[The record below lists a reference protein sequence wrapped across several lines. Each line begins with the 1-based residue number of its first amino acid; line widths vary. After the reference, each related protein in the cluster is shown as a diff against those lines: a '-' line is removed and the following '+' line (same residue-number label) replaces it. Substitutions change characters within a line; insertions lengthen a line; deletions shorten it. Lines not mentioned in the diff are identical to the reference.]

1 MDKSKF
7 IFLTEVIFLL
17 AAVLAVDYYF
27 FAGDRFWGVHPHPFF
42 FIVLLVCV
50 QYGAAEGLAT
60 ALLATATLTTGN
72 FPEQTFSQNIYDY
85 IFNVWHQPVIWIVSS
100 VILGGFRDR
109 YLEERKILQKKW
121 DHSLK
126 QVEIFSKAC
135 EVSDI
140 ERKRLETHVSG
151 QASFLLSLHQTALD
165 IGAVGSEQVFD
176 NILEITQRVTK
187 SNKCSWYV
195 LDNAILE
202 SNSQVGWD
210 MDDPYSRMFNA
221 LSPLFE
227 QVIRHKRILSITN
240 PEDEE
245 ILDGQGMMAGPI
257 IHPDTKKVYGML
269 KIEDMGFL
277 SLNIQSVKTFEQLCD
292 WLGTLL
298 NPESASKHETHDT
311 DEAMVVRAN
320 ADVSH
325 NTKMF
330 SNNYFEQLSQF
341 LTLHNY
347 KGSFEG
353 QSIILHP
360 PANVFLNEELQ
371 QKIETTINETMRNLL
386 GEEIQFFEGK
396 KDNSEFIVVIAHISL
411 ERAQEISKGLMK
423 SLIDQQSDNISFS
436 EFTVSIKS
444 VGETIEPGPAIK

>member
-7 IFLTEVIFLL
+7 SFLKEVILLL

-42 FIVLLVCV
+42 FIVLLVSV
-50 QYGAAEGLAT
+50 QYGTAQGLVS
-60 ALLATATLTTGN
+60 ALIATATLVTGN
-72 FPEQTFSQNIYDY
+72 LPAQTFSENIYDY
-85 IFNVWHQPVIWIVSS
+85 ILRTLHQPVIWIVSS

-109 YLEERKILQKKW
+109 YIEEREILKKKW

-135 EVSDI
+135 EVSDL

-151 QASFLLSLHQTALD
+151 QSSFLLSLHQTALD
-165 IGAVGSEQVFD
+165 IGAVGTEQVFD
-176 NILEITQRVTK
+176 NILEITHRVTK

-195 LDNAILE
+195 LDNAVLE
-202 SNSQVGWD
+202 SNSQLGWEID
-210 MDDPYSRMFNA
+210 APYSRTFNA

-245 ILDGQGMMAGPI
+245 ILQGQGILAGPI
-257 IHPDTKKVYGML
+257 IHPGTKKVFGML
-269 KIEDMGFL
+269 KIEDMDFL
-277 SLNIQSVKTFEQLCD
+277 SLNVQSLQTFKQLCE

-298 NPESASKHETHDT
+298 DREPDTQNETMVISSSANPNHELY
-311 DEAMVVRAN
+311 
-320 ADVSH
+320 
-325 NTKMF
+325 
-330 SNNYFEQLSQF
+330 SNNYFERLSQF

-347 KGSFEG
+347 KGAFNG
-353 QSIILHP
+353 QSIILRP
-360 PANVFLNEELQ
+360 PANFFLSEEVQ
-371 QKIETTINETMRNLL
+371 QEIRTTINETMQTLL
-386 GEEIQFFEGK
+386 GEEVLFYEGK
-396 KDNSEFIVVIAHISL
+396 KNNSEFIVVVANISL
-411 ERAQEISKGLMK
+411 EQAREISLGLIN
-423 SLIDQQSDNISFS
+423 SLIDQRSDKINFS

-444 VGETIEPGPAIK
+444 VGENSEPGPAIPK